1 MNVAETGF
9 LPASENPFAS
19 EYVDSVPYLFV
30 TENRQ
35 HHLSR
40 LAALDYHAAI
50 TGPRGTGKTTLLD
63 QTARWLARESADPVS
78 RVCISRCHDQHTR
91 VVTDLVDQKRDGCIL
106 LIDGMERLSLANRY
120 RLLTSRRSGRGGL
133 LVTRHR
139 RGILPTWMRC
149 AGSSLVLNHV
159 LDHLIEDLDSQLR
172 REAHE
177 RLRGNGGNVRDVLRY
192 LYDQFA
198 AGRGAPR
205 S

>member
-40 LAALDYHAAI
+40 LAALNYHAAI

-63 QTARWLARESADPVS
+63 HTAQWLTSVAAGPVS
-78 RVCISRCHDQHTR
+78 RVCISRCPDQHAR
-91 VVTDLVDQKRDGCIL
+91 LVTDLVDQKRRGCIL
-106 LIDGMERLSLANRY
+106 LVDGMERLSLANRY
-120 RLLTSRRSGRGGL
+120 RLLASRRSGRGGL

-139 RGILPTWMRC
+139 RGILPTWIHC
-149 AGSSLVLNHV
+149 AGSSPVLSYV
-159 LDHLIEDLDSQLR
+159 LDHLVEDLDSQLR
-172 REAHE
+172 READE
-177 RLRGNGGNVRDVLRY
+177 RLQANGGNVRDVLRY
-192 LYDQFA
+192 LYDQYA
-198 AGRGAPR
+198 AGRG
-205 S
+205 